1 MFRFNRI
8 VLSAIVAIFQLK
20 IFAQGAPSSSLS
32 LQSNQ
37 TIQNEEIVST
47 VIDMNSSNTETSALF
62 NQFNISREDVE
73 RKLSQINDSN
83 AEDES
88 RR

>member
-8 VLSAIVAIFQLK
+8 VLSAIVAIFLQK
-20 IFAQGAPSSSLS
+20 IFAQGAPSSSSS

-37 TIQNEEIVST
+37 TIQNDEIVST
-47 VIDMNSSNTETSALF
+47 VIDMNSTNTETSALF

-73 RKLSQINDSN
+73 RKLSRINDLN